1 MDTTPERHPT
11 PTIRVEDDYLLRGAG
26 RYMADAPLPNQT
38 YACFVRSPHA
48 CAEVKSVNAGA
59 ALAVKGVVAVITAA
73 DIKAENVGNL
83 SQHPPVAGRGGTKL
97 IIPTRPA
104 LVGDRVR
111 HIGEAIAMVVGET
124 LAAAQDG
131 AEAVEI
137 EYAPLDPVTD
147 LREAIKPGAPQVWP
161 EAPGNIALDWPGLA
175 ANPDEMA
182 AKVEEAM
189 RSAAHVAKVSLVH
202 QRINVASMEPRGGTA
217 SYDAANESYLLRV
230 CSQGARAMRDSMA
243 TIMGVPPAK
252 LRVVT
257 EEVGGAFGLK
267 TGPYPE
273 YVAMLVGAKKIG
285 RPVHW
290 MSGRNESFLSDN
302 HARDAY
308 SEVELAIDDKG
319 KFTALRI
326 RHLGNM
332 GAYIGAVGA
341 NVQTQNMVRCL
352 PCMYDIKL
360 IDAQAKCVFTNT
372 LPTAPYRGAGR
383 PEASYCVERV
393 VDEAARVTG
402 IDPIKL
408 RKRNLIS
415 AKAMPYKTAVGT
427 TYDSGDFAAVL
438 EKGLMLADYEG
449 FKERKRQSKR
459 RGLLRGLGVC
469 AVLEHSGG
477 APLEGTQVT
486 FPGGDRLMFTMNVQ
500 STGQGHATIF
510 PRLVAE
516 RLGIRPEQV
525 GHSHGDSAQEIA
537 GYASVGSRTA
547 MTAGHA
553 MVKTLEAMLAKGKK
567 VAAAVLEAGEGDIE
581 YRNGAFNVVGTDRR
595 LSLFEA
601 AARAKEMKQ
610 KGELAEDLDTKVNAE
625 TPLTFPNGCHI
636 AEVEVD
642 PQTGHSALVAYSA
655 LDDSGNILDHTIVAG
670 QVHGAVTMG
679 VGAAMMEQAV
689 FDPESGQ
696 LVTASF
702 MDYAMPRAEDL
713 PMFKDDVHVV
723 PATTNPL
730 GVKGAGEAGTTAAI
744 SAIMNAFA
752 DAIPG
757 AGATLQMPATPEK
770 VWKACREMGS

>member
-1 MDTTPERHPT
+1 MDSTPDSHHTR
-11 PTIRVEDDYLLRGAG
+11 TIRVEDDYLLRGAG
-26 RYMADAPLPNQT
+26 RYMADAPLPGQA
-38 YACFVRSPHA
+38 YASFVRSPHA
-48 CAEVKSVNAGA
+48 CADVKSIDTKT
-59 ALAVKGVVAVITAA
+59 ALAMKGVLAVITAT

-83 SQHPPVAGRGGTKL
+83 SQHPPLVGRGGAKL
-97 IIPTRPA
+97 IMPIRPA
-104 LVGDRVR
+104 LAGERVR
-111 HIGEAIAMVVGET
+111 HIGEAVAMVIGET

-131 AEAVEI
+131 AEAVEVD
-137 EYAPLDPVTD
+137 YGPRDAVTD
-147 LREAIKPGAPQVWP
+147 LREAIKQAAPQVWP
-161 EAPGNIALDWPGLA
+161 EASGNIALDWPGLA

-182 AKVEEAM
+182 AKVDEAIK
-189 RSAAHVAKVSLVH
+189 SAAHVARVSLVH
-202 QRINVASMEPRGGTA
+202 QRINAASMEPRGGTA
-217 SYDAANESYLLRV
+217 SYDPANGSYLLRV

-243 TIMGVPPAK
+243 TVMGVPPTK

-372 LPTAPYRGAGR
+372 VPTAPYRGAGR

-402 IDPIKL
+402 IDPIRL
-408 RKRNLIS
+408 RKRNLIPP
-415 AKAMPYKTAVGT
+415 KAMPYKTAVGT
-427 TYDSGDFAAVL
+427 TYDSGDFAAVVD
-438 EKGLMLADYEG
+438 KGLKLADYAG
-449 FKERKRQSKR
+449 FQQRKRQSKK
-459 RGLLRGLGVC
+459 RGLLRGLGIC

-477 APLEGTQVT
+477 APLEGTQVS
-486 FPGGDRLMFTMNVQ
+486 FPGGERLMFTMNVQ

-516 RLGIRPEQV
+516 RLGIKPEQV
-525 GHSHGDSAQEIA
+525 GHSHGDSAHEIA

-581 YRNGAFNVVGTDRR
+581 YKNGAFNVVGTDRK

-610 KGELAEDLDTKVNAE
+610 KGEIAEDLDTKVNAE

-636 AEVEVD
+636 AEIEID
-642 PQTGHSALVAYSA
+642 PQTGHSRLAAYSA
-655 LDDSGNILDHTIVAG
+655 LDDSGNILDHTIVSG

-679 VGAAMMEQAV
+679 VGVAMMEQAV
-689 FDPESGQ
+689 YDDGGQ

-757 AGATLQMPATPEK
+757 AGAKIQMPATPEK
-770 VWKACREMGS
+770 VWKACREMRS